1 MTLEKIALCLK
12 IPAIILFSWLAGLI
26 QVDQRLINLQGPM
39 LYCTETV
46 YRKAIYKVQK
56 ETVKNKGVQAPK
68 VIPACTVIIQ
78 HPN

>member
-12 IPAIILFSWLAGLI
+12 IPAIIVFSWLAGLI
-26 QVDQRLINLQGPM
+26 QVDQRLINLQGFIAQK
-39 LYCTETV
+39 LFV

-56 ETVKNKGVQAPK
+56 EAVKNKGVQAPK